1 MNNSVLETTIFV
13 IFGYLSGSVLYI
25 DVAQKLF
32 HKGNLSAASEDHNP
46 GTFNAFKQ
54 GGFQAGMLT
63 LTGDILK
70 GVIPV
75 SLYLHLC
82 PETAMNGLGF
92 SLVLA
97 APVFGHIYSCFHH
110 FHGGKGIAVTFGV
123 LLGLVPDWK
132 PVLILAFLFLF
143 FSLIIKIN
151 PDSIKTALVFLLL
164 PICSFLFQVWLAV
177 IFGEAL
183 IVFGVLARLY
193 TENLQVASMEIRP
206 FWMKAEKQFEE

>member
-1 MNNSVLETTIFV
+1 M
-13 IFGYLSGSVLYI
+13 
-25 DVAQKLF
+25 
-32 HKGNLSAASEDHNP
+32 
-46 GTFNAFKQ
+46 
-54 GGFQAGMLT
+54 
-63 LTGDILK
+63 
-70 GVIPV
+70 
-75 SLYLHLC
+75 
-82 PETAMNGLGF
+82 
-92 SLVLA
+92 
-97 APVFGHIYSCFHH
+97 
-110 FHGGKGIAVTFGV
+110 TFGV

-193 TENLQVASMEIRP
+193 TENLQVASIEIRP